1 MPQKISWD
9 ELKEEQVNPS
19 MKRKMIFGDQVM
31 IAKMKFTDG
40 FLVPL
45 HNHENEQITQVLSGT
60 IRFWFGNNKEETI
73 DVHAGE
79 ALIIPSDLPHE
90 ALMIGQVEE
99 IDTFS
104 PPRKDWLNGSDD
116 YLRE

>member
-9 ELKEEQVNPS
+9 EVEEEQVNPS

-60 IRFWFGNNKEETI
+60 IYYSLGAF
-73 DVHAGE
+73 
-79 ALIIPSDLPHE
+79 L
-90 ALMIGQVEE
+90 
-99 IDTFS
+99 
-104 PPRKDWLNGSDD
+104 
-116 YLRE
+116 